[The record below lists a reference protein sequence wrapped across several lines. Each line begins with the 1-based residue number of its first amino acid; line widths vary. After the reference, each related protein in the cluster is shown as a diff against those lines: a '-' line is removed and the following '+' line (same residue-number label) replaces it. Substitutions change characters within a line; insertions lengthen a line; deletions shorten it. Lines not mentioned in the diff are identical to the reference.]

1 MEQFSPTDAK
11 AIMHSKRANMFYLE
25 YCRVM
30 QKDGRALYLTE
41 GKKEHSYYN
50 IPIAN
55 TTVLLL
61 GTGTSITQAAMRMLS
76 QAGVLVGFCGGG
88 GTPLHMA
95 TEVEWLSPQNEYRP
109 TEYLQ
114 DWMSFWFDN
123 EERLAVA
130 KEFQRKRIDY
140 LKIVWQ
146 RDRELKSEGFSVV
159 DTAIKT
165 ALAIFEERTQ
175 NASSTSDLLST
186 EAQLTK
192 KLYKYASNAVNIEGF
207 KRIHQSSDSAND
219 FLNHGN
225 YLAYGLAASCLWVLG
240 IPHGF
245 AVLHGKTRRGA
256 LVFDVA
262 DLIKDAIV
270 LPWAFICAKEKATEQ
285 EFRQQVLQK
294 FTEQK
299 ALDFM
304 FETVKF
310 AANNYSVTQS
320 GKEQ

>member
-1 MEQFSPTDAK
+1 VDDFSPSDLK
-11 AIMHSKRANMFYLE
+11 SILHSKRANMYYLE

-30 QKDGRALYLTE
+30 QKDGRVLYLSE
-41 GKKEHSYYN
+41 AKDENQYFN

-61 GTGTSITQAAMRMLS
+61 GNGTSITQAAMRMLS

-95 TEVEWLSPQNEYRP
+95 TEVEWFTPQSEYRP
-109 TEYLQ
+109 TEYLHGWLQ
-114 DWMSFWFDN
+114 FWFDDTK
-123 EERLAVA
+123 RLNAAVA
-130 KEFQRKRIDY
+130 FQKARIQY
-140 LKIVWQ
+140 IEQVWQ
-146 RDRELKSEGFSVV
+146 KDKDLKNEGFIFGDPQIQSALNTFHART
-159 DTAIKT
+159 DTATK
-165 ALAIFEERTQ
+165 Q
-175 NASSTSDLLST
+175 SDLLLT

-192 KLYKYASNAVNIEGF
+192 VLYKYAANNANITDF
-207 KRIHQSSDSAND
+207 TRQHQSTDKAND

-245 AVLHGKTRRGA
+245 AVMHGKTRRGA

-270 LPWAFICAKEKATEQ
+270 LPWAFVCAKENATEQ
-285 EFRQQVLQK
+285 EFRQQVLQA
-294 FTEQK
+294 FTDHQ

-304 FETVKF
+304 FDQVK
-310 AANNYSVTQS
+310 ALALKSW
-320 GKEQ
+320 